1 MSEEI
6 AGDYEL
12 KTIVNEIYKAFED
25 LEKAIEERGIVRVEE
40 EYAGGFWGY
49 YLRGYNEKDEEV
61 YTKAVILGKGIPNND
76 KFRVLAESLFYNV
89 FEALK
94 QLYGV

>member
-25 LEKAIEERGIVRVEE
+25 LEKAIAKRGIVRVEE

-61 YTKAVILGKGIPNND
+61 YTKAVILGKGIPDND
-76 KFRVLAESLFYNV
+76 KFRVLAESLFYKV
-89 FEALK
+89 LEALK